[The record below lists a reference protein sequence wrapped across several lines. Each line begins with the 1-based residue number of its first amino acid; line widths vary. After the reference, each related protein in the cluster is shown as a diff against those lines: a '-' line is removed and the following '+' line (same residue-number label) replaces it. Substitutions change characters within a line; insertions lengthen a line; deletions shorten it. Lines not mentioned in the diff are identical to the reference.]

1 MKIAMKFGAA
11 LCSALFLAFP
21 GISAAQAYPSKPIRW
36 ILAFVPGIGTD
47 IFARRIAPVIAESMG
62 QSIVVENRAGASG
75 AIGAE
80 AAFKAPADGY
90 TILFASSAQTVAL
103 AYTTKNLPYDP
114 QGFTP
119 IMVALEPLLV
129 LVMRPSL
136 PANSLKDLIDYAKRN
151 PGKLNYGGTGTG
163 STFHLFGESLNQAAG
178 INMLHVPY
186 KGSLQAVNDIMGG
199 SLDMSFGTLAGIG
212 PLISAG
218 KLRAI
223 AVLAEKRSHVTPD
236 LPTAGEVVP
245 GLDVLPGWF
254 SFWGPPG
261 LPQPIARRLN
271 GELLKSMS
279 TPESRG
285 WFDANGFVYI
295 GSTPEE
301 LAGYQ
306 RRGMESYGRVVK
318 MLGIKA
324 E

>member
-1 MKIAMKFGAA
+1 MKMKFGAA
-11 LCSALFLAFP
+11 VFCALLLALP
-21 GISAAQAYPSKPIRW
+21 GIAAGQSYPSKPIRW
-36 ILAFVPGIGTD
+36 ILSFVPGIGTD
-47 IFARRIAPVIAESMG
+47 IFARRIAPVVSESLG
-62 QSIVVENRAGASG
+62 QPIVVENRAGASG

-90 TILFASSAQTVAL
+90 TVLFASSAQTVAL
-103 AYTTKNLPYDP
+103 AYTVKNLPYDP

-119 IMVALEPLLV
+119 IMAALEPLLV
-129 LVMRPSL
+129 LVMRPSI

-151 PGKLNYGGTGTG
+151 PGKLSYGGTGTG
-163 STFHLFGESLNQAAG
+163 STFHLFGESLNHAAG
-178 INMLHVPY
+178 ISMLHVPY

-212 PLISAG
+212 PLIGAG
-218 KLRAI
+218 TLRAI
-223 AVLAEKRSHVTPD
+223 AVLSEKRSSVMPD

-271 GELLKSMS
+271 GELLKAMS
-279 TPESRG
+279 TPESRA

-295 GSTPEE
+295 ASTPEE
-301 LAGYQ
+301 LSGYQ